1 MRVTLSV
8 ACASVVR
15 VSNGFMN
22 AVSRAAPKS
31 GFLSKM
37 NTNAGT
43 RSGRMADD
51 EYAKPGQMSA
61 LTPFEP
67 VGIVNGKRDWGNCA
81 DEPRFLYV

>member
-1 MRVTLSV
+1 M
-8 ACASVVR
+8 SVVR
-15 VSNGFMN
+15 YYNVSMSVVGET
-22 AVSRAAPKS
+22 ARA
-31 GFLSKM
+31 GEFLSKM

-43 RSGRMADD
+43 RSGRNADD
-51 EYAKPGQMSA
+51 YWKKPGQMSA